1 MKCNDLTN
9 CRFDMLTALYPLK
22 NRKDKC
28 VMWMCRCD
36 CGRMKAV
43 PSTDLTR
50 HRVKSCGCLKH
61 RVKDISGE
69 RRGHLTAL
77 RPTGEKDARG
87 HAIYEWQCDCGEVFT
102 RSICGTAGSTGL
114 MCPGCQAELKR
125 QQIARARQKM
135 KTEASTGLTK
145 LYLRNLVHGAPTAT
159 NQSGVR
165 GVHWHEGHKRWVA
178 TGRENGRLLTLGE
191 FEDLDEARSARER
204 FVQKTYGVAA
214 LKMGIELP

>member
-9 CRFDMLTALYPLK
+9 CRFDMLTVLYPLK

-50 HRVKSCGCLKH
+50 HRVKSCCCLKH
-61 RVKDISGE
+61 RAKDISGE

-77 RPTGEKDARG
+77 RATGMKDARG
-87 HAIYEWQCDCGEVFT
+87 HAIYEWRCDCGAVFT
-102 RSICGTAGSTGL
+102 RSICGTARNTGL
-114 MCPGCQAELKR
+114 MCPDCQAEVKR
-125 QQIARARQKM
+125 RQIARAREQM
-135 KTEASTGLTK
+135 KTDAGTGLTK
-145 LYLRNLVHGAPTAT
+145 HYLRNLILGAPTAN

-165 GVHWHEGHKRWVA
+165 GVHWNERHQRWVA

-191 FEDLDEARSARER
+191 FENLDEARSARER

-214 LKMGIELP
+214 LRMGIELP